1 MPDRYDS
8 NGPAHAHS
16 VAAESRD
23 RQDRQSG
30 AEHSRQ
36 ALEHGP
42 KAHDQPFQSHQHAVG
57 EHDVADVEYDDI
69 ALLAYRLWEARG
81 CPEGSPDEDWFG
93 ALRELQMSRP
103 GVE

>member
-30 AEHSRQ
+30 GEHSRQ
-36 ALEHGP
+36 ALEHDP
-42 KAHDQPFQSHQHAVG
+42 KAHWQTSQAHHGAVG
-57 EHDVADVEYDDI
+57 EHDVPDFEYDDI
-69 ALLAYRLWEARG
+69 ALRAYSLWEARG
-81 CPEGSPDEDWFG
+81 CPDGSPDEDWFR
-93 ALRELQMSRP
+93 AVRELQVRRP
-103 GVE
+103 GA

>member
-1 MPDRYDS
+1 MPSRYDS

-36 ALEHGP
+36 ALEHDP
-42 KAHDQPFQSHQHAVG
+42 KANDQPFQAHQGAVG
-57 EHDVADVEYDDI
+57 EHNVADFEYDDI
-69 ALLAYRLWEARG
+69 APRAYQLWEARG
-81 CPEGSPDEDWFG
+81 CPDGSPDEDWFV
-93 ALRELQMSRP
+93 AVRELQAGRP
-103 GVE
+103 SA